1 MDSMNKIMPVVSGI
15 HDEKALADF
24 MAKEQSSRLPLGY
37 LQYRVTFI
45 PDYSETE
52 SIFVYKIHHSL
63 ADGIAN
69 ILFFNDMTD
78 EPKLEG
84 YPTILVRFSLLQD
97 ILIKLLLPF
106 YLLWLTFKLLFVM
119 KSEKNGFKNPAI
131 TSKLNSLKN
140 IQLIPDININD
151 VKRCAA
157 ELTGPG
163 IKVTIND
170 VLMTVLSKTI
180 YDYLRLKTEDKET
193 NFVNMACP
201 FSLRPP
207 PTALGDYTFDN
218 NFAIVNLKLRL
229 VSSLSNGLKQI
240 NRDML
245 DLKKSIEPI
254 GLFYLI
260 KLVMQL
266 PGFIHWHIFED
277 YANKM
282 TFGFSNVPGPKLPFV
297 VAGRVNRGVG
307 FIMPVG
313 RSIVGSFSIISHVD
327 VVKVIISMD
336 KACMESTDFI
346 SDLFL

>member
-1 MDSMNKIMPVVSGI
+1 MDSLNKTMPVVSGI
-15 HDEKALADF
+15 HDEKALGDF
-24 MAKEQSSRLPLGY
+24 MAKEQSYRLPLGY

-97 ILIKLLLPF
+97 ILIKLIMPF
-106 YLLWLTFKLLFVM
+106 YLIWLTFKLLFIM
-119 KSEKNGFKNPAI
+119 KAEKNGFKNPAI
-131 TSKLNSLKN
+131 TSKLNALKN

-157 ELTGPG
+157 ELTVPG
-163 IKVTIND
+163 FKVTIND
-170 VLMTVLSKTI
+170 ILMTVLSKTI
-180 YDYLRLKTEDKET
+180 HDYLRMKTEDKET

-229 VSSLSNGLKQI
+229 VSSLSEGLKQI

-245 DLKKSIEPI
+245 DLKKSI
-254 GLFYLI
+254 
-260 KLVMQL
+260 
-266 PGFIHWHIFED
+266 
-277 YANKM
+277 
-282 TFGFSNVPGPKLPFV
+282 
-297 VAGRVNRGVG
+297 
-307 FIMPVG
+307 
-313 RSIVGSFSIISHVD
+313 
-327 VVKVIISMD
+327 
-336 KACMESTDFI
+336 
-346 SDLFL
+346 